1 MANNKGREP
10 MKQMDSRI
18 IYVTAPV
25 PLIEYVFVCVRVM
38 TWQQPQLPVT
48 EHVSP
53 RVYTL
58 TNTWFVSLEK
68 KSETLEATA
77 VEISLFLD
85 I

>member
-1 MANNKGREP
+1 

-25 PLIEYVFVCVRVM
+25 PLIEDVSVCVCVM

-53 RVYTL
+53 VACPRVYTL
-58 TNTWFVSLEK
+58 TNT
-68 KSETLEATA
+68 
-77 VEISLFLD
+77 
-85 I
+85 

>member
-1 MANNKGREP
+1 

-25 PLIEYVFVCVRVM
+25 PLIEDVSVCVCVM

-48 EHVSP
+48 EHVSPVACP

-77 VEISLFLD
+77 VDISLFLD